1 MEKQKSLVDISWQV
15 SEEEYRQDHAFSY
28 STLAKF
34 EREGFNNLAHLFDK
48 VDSPSLLFGSC
59 VDAIMTGGMDEFNER
74 FFVGDFPELED
85 KELKIVKMLFNEY
98 SSNYSSIFEIPYDNV
113 RDFIVM
119 LEYHPNWREDTR
131 VKVLKDHCAPY
142 YDLLHEANGKTLV
155 DSSMSEA
162 AQDCV
167 SALYTSPATAWYF
180 QSDYIIDESG
190 DEVERYYQLKF
201 RATFNGIDY
210 RCMADELVV
219 NYTKKIIYPIDLKT
233 SSHTEWDFYKSF
245 MDWRYD
251 IQARLYWRIIR
262 ACLDAD
268 PYFKDFT
275 LLDYRFIVVNRVTL
289 TPLVWL
295 FENTADKG
303 ELTLQGK
310 EKTYILRDP
319 ETIASELKE
328 YLDNTPKVPVGISLT
343 DDNKILQWL

>member
-1 MEKQKSLVDISWQV
+1 MERQKSLFDISWQV
-15 SEEEYRQDHAFSY
+15 PEEEYRQDHAFSY

-59 VDAIMTGGMDEFNER
+59 VDALMTGGEEEFNER
-74 FFVGDFPELED
+74 FFVADFPEMED

-98 SSNYSSIFEIPYDNV
+98 SSTYDSIFEIPYDTV
-113 RDFIVM
+113 RDFVLM
-119 LEYHPNWREDTR
+119 LEYHSNWREDTR
-131 VKVLKDHCAPY
+131 VKVLKEHCSVY
-142 YDLLHEANGKTLV
+142 YDLLRQADGKTLV
-155 DSSMSEA
+155 DVHMHEA

-167 SALYTSPATAWYF
+167 SVLHTSPATSWYF
-180 QSDYIIDESG
+180 QEDYILDDSEDDI
-190 DEVERYYQLKF
+190 ERLYQLKF
-201 RATFNGIDY
+201 KATLNGIDY

-219 NYTKKIIYPIDLKT
+219 NYTKKIIYPVDLKT

-245 MDWRYD
+245 TEWRYD

-275 LLDYRFIVVNRVTL
+275 LLDYRFIVVNKTTL

-295 FENTADKG
+295 FEATSDRG
-303 ELTLQGK
+303 ELTLEGK
-310 EKTYILRDP
+310 EKTYRLRDP
-319 ETIASELKE
+319 ETIAAELKN
-328 YLDNTPKVPVGISLT
+328 YLDENPKVPEGISLT